1 MGSSPAL
8 ADGKQPGLGRWQAA
22 RPWPMASPAL
32 ADGKLLAL
40 THPECLGTDAHNYR
54 RWPAEALTYAA
65 HAPVAQTARNKS
77 WASAAN
83 RRAFRKL
90 PTCPIFPIPDFPMR
104 AGGRLVWF
112 CCQWLRFGV
121 LRVSGRCVAIRSN
134 ARWQP
139 SPVVLEY
146 LRSTVGPLGVLGV
159 PFSAAEV
166 SGWSQALARRV
177 HSA

>member
-1 MGSSPAL
+1 
-8 ADGKQPGLGRWQAA
+8 
-22 RPWPMASPAL
+22 MASPAL

-90 PTCPIFPIPDFPMR
+90 PTYPIFRCGR
-104 AGGRLVWF
+104 ADGLCGFV
-112 CCQWLRFGV
+112 
-121 LRVSGRCVAIRSN
+121 VSGSGSACCA
-134 ARWQP
+134 
-139 SPVVLEY
+139 
-146 LRSTVGPLGVLGV
+146 
-159 PFSAAEV
+159 SAAGALQSDRMLGGSHRQSYSSTFEV
-166 SGWSQALARRV
+166 PWD
-177 HSA
+177 HSVCLGCPSVRLK